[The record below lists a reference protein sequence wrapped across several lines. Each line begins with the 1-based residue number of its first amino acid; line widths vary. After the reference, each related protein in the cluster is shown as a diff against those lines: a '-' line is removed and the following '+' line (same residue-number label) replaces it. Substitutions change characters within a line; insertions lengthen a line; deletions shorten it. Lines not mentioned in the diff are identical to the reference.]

1 MKTLL
6 IFGVFALIKFCS
18 SLSLPPSF
26 KKCDKRKADFDE
38 CLSVAIQSAISQLD
52 KPLEEYGLPSFE
64 PFLIPNLPPK
74 IGRKIDFYHRY
85 KNFKIYGR
93 TKIRKTR
100 ANMDFH
106 DKTLTL
112 EVLNPEVRYVFEYE
126 AKGKMFLLPI
136 DTSGAGSGTAYNV
149 TYVYTFTF
157 GEYTREDQRYFQV
170 IDTHLVMQPQDMVF
184 HFDNLLE
191 DKELNDGFS
200 RLLSKNWKIVFEEI
214 IQLYVEIY
222 GRMYSDVFNR
232 FLRKVPVTEI
242 FDGLSK

>member
-18 SLSLPPSF
+18 SLSLREYCSPSLKALRLRVAAPSF

-100 ANMDFH
+100 A
-106 DKTLTL
+106 K
-112 EVLNPEVRYVFEYE
+112 
-126 AKGKMFLLPI
+126 
-136 DTSGAGSGTAYNV
+136 
-149 TYVYTFTF
+149 
-157 GEYTREDQRYFQV
+157 
-170 IDTHLVMQPQDMVF
+170 
-184 HFDNLLE
+184 
-191 DKELNDGFS
+191 
-200 RLLSKNWKIVFEEI
+200 
-214 IQLYVEIY
+214 
-222 GRMYSDVFNR
+222 
-232 FLRKVPVTEI
+232 
-242 FDGLSK
+242 

>member
-6 IFGVFALIKFCS
+6 VFGVFALIKFCS

-38 CLSVAIQSAISQLD
+38 CLSMAIQSAIIQLD

-64 PFLIPNLPPK
+64 PFLMPNIPPK
-74 IGRKIDFYHRY
+74 VGRKIDFNHRY

-93 TKIRKTR
+93 TKISKTR

-112 EVLNPEVRYVFEYE
+112 EVLNPEVRYVFEYD

-149 TYVYTFTF
+149 TYIYTFTF
-157 GEYTREDQRYFQV
+157 GEYTREDERYFQV

-214 IQLYVEIY
+214 NQLYVQFY

-232 FLRKVPVTEI
+232 FLRKVPITEI
-242 FDGLSK
+242 FDGLSR

>member
-18 SLSLPPSF
+18 SLSLREYCSPSLKALKLRVTAPSF

-100 ANMDFH
+100 A
-106 DKTLTL
+106 K
-112 EVLNPEVRYVFEYE
+112 
-126 AKGKMFLLPI
+126 
-136 DTSGAGSGTAYNV
+136 
-149 TYVYTFTF
+149 
-157 GEYTREDQRYFQV
+157 
-170 IDTHLVMQPQDMVF
+170 
-184 HFDNLLE
+184 
-191 DKELNDGFS
+191 
-200 RLLSKNWKIVFEEI
+200 
-214 IQLYVEIY
+214 
-222 GRMYSDVFNR
+222 
-232 FLRKVPVTEI
+232 
-242 FDGLSK
+242 